1 MEGDL
6 SPPKVLI
13 TGKGY
18 DSDAILEDV
27 EACGG
32 TPVNPPW
39 RNRRNP
45 VQIDD
50 HIYALRNRV

>member
-27 EACGG
+27 EARGG